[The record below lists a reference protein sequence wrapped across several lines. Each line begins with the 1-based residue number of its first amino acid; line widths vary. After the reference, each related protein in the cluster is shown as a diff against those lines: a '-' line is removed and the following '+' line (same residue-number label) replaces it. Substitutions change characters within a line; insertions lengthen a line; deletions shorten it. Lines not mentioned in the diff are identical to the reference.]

1 MAETMGFIIGDYTI
15 PSDTPIICI
24 TDSNNAFTLQRKMKN
39 GHRFTHQ
46 KMIRGIKQGIDQ
58 SITNHLEYLTSKW
71 PKEDRLSPHVRNM
84 YKRGEN
90 ICHIWAQQT
99 NPIENSDPINNG
111 GINTFFLNE
120 DKENGSDASQ
130 QSDNENCI
138 KQTINKRYRFD
149 HSMYDCLGRV
159 IIIKVNSHQLILG
172 FRITIPGNKPSSNL
186 FSVSTNQIADNSA
199 NYAYHFYETRNMCNE
214 PDGTSHIGDDT
225 LIQSLVKMTATC
237 WTRCIYRYPPLA
249 NQIWQTWRTLGQN
262 EANISN
268 IPINIPKDWKN
279 IPMICNN
286 VVRACPFCK
295 QHFLIQQKIGIW
307 SIYICTAPY
316 RCYKKPDFIAIRI

>member
-1 MAETMGFIIGDYTI
+1 
-15 PSDTPIICI
+15 
-24 TDSNNAFTLQRKMKN
+24 
-39 GHRFTHQ
+39 
-46 KMIRGIKQGIDQ
+46 
-58 SITNHLEYLTSKW
+58 
-71 PKEDRLSPHVRNM
+71 
-84 YKRGEN
+84 
-90 ICHIWAQQT
+90 
-99 NPIENSDPINNG
+99 
-111 GINTFFLNE
+111 
-120 DKENGSDASQ
+120 
-130 QSDNENCI
+130 
-138 KQTINKRYRFD
+138 
-149 HSMYDCLGRV
+149 MYDCLGRV

-186 FSVSTNQIADNSA
+186 FSVSTNQIAYNAA